1 MKKTLV
7 VLALAALLAPALA
20 SADSWTGW
28 VTDEHCG
35 AKGAKADH
43 ADCAKKCMDQGGK
56 LVFFNNADQKLYSL
70 DNQKLAEE
78 HIGHEVVVKGSVHGN
93 TIKVESIDAAKK
105 AE

>member
-1 MKKTLV
+1 MKKALV

-20 SADSWTGW
+20 SADSWNGW
-28 VTDEHCG
+28 ITDEHCG
-35 AKGAKADH
+35 AKGAKAGH

-56 LVFFNNADQKLYSL
+56 LVFFNSADQKLYSL

-78 HIGHEVVVKGSVHGN
+78 HLGHEVVVTGTADGTS
-93 TIKVESIDAAKK
+93 IKVESIATPK